1 MFGGTFDTY
10 AYPFGMLNKRI
21 KKFAS
26 EHYRAAFGVNDG
38 SNKPGS
44 DRFNLNRNVIYKN
57 TTFGEFEDIVSRA
70 EGSDISERPY
80 VLKFMGEEKDSRY
93 FQFTKVRLYK
103 YPKEPRKKTILI
115 VPSSTIGAAWIYRL
129 KDSLVASGWQVYMM
143 VQRNNNIPFYRE
155 GEIEKVVKTWGIDKF
170 RGDLAASL
178 DYIVRENGNVTVI
191 TWGDGFDMLMSQ
203 LCTGQ
208 YANNINGI
216 LAINPSIFGNDGT
229 KDFFAGNIRMYQ
241 GKLNKRQYLAGD
253 LKYFLKIKTLTDLM
267 VLDPEAISPFSKKL
281 GLGKVS
287 NKDALAMTL
296 DSVDHPELG
305 IKYEDEGYT
314 MEDFKLAFM
323 QPVPVFSMVLPV
335 AFLKDIN
342 MMWVNA
348 FVDPS
353 LGLKGASLIKCK
365 AAFFY
370 TDAYEKGVKATKNMF
385 TGLRVVAERSYNDE
399 STIELM
405 LSKDAVS
412 SAADVIN
419 SGLSQ

>member
-1 MFGGTFDTY
+1 
-10 AYPFGMLNKRI
+10 
-21 KKFAS
+21 
-26 EHYRAAFGVNDG
+26 
-38 SNKPGS
+38 
-44 DRFNLNRNVIYKN
+44 
-57 TTFGEFEDIVSRA
+57 
-70 EGSDISERPY
+70 
-80 VLKFMGEEKDSRY
+80 
-93 FQFTKVRLYK
+93 
-103 YPKEPRKKTILI
+103 
-115 VPSSTIGAAWIYRL
+115 
-129 KDSLVASGWQVYMM
+129 MM